1 MYKVTVCTEYF
12 LVQFLKNFHPT
23 GVPEAFICGVIK
35 DLQ

>member
-1 MYKVTVCTEYF
+1 MYKVAVYTEYF

-23 GVPEAFICGVIK
+23 GVHEAFISGVIK